1 MDKIIEL
8 AKEIRNEIN
17 ELPEIKEYLKLKTLL
32 ENDKELAELRGNIAR
47 LASEHKEE
55 ERKNLIEI
63 YNSHPIVNNYNLA
76 KEEAYK
82 TLSEIKNV
90 LSDK

>member
-8 AKEIRNEIN
+8 AKEVRKEIN
-17 ELPEIKEYLKLKTLL
+17 ELPEIKEYLKLKNLF
-32 ENDKELAELRGNIAR
+32 EKDKELAEMRQNIAR
-47 LASEHKEE
+47 LASEHKEI
-55 ERKNLIEI
+55 ERQNLLEI
-63 YNSHPIVNNYNLA
+63 YNSHPLVNNYNLA

-82 TLSEIKNV
+82 TLSEIKNI